1 MSQPLV
7 SIIIRT
13 KNEERWIASC
23 LRAVFNQSYKN
34 IEVVIVD
41 NGSTDHTLKRAQE
54 FPVKIV
60 HITEFLPG
68 KAINDGIRASSG
80 QILVCLS
87 GHCVPVNSVW
97 LENLVKDLADEQV
110 AGVYGRQE
118 PLSYTSD
125 FDKRD
130 LITVFGL
137 DKKVQVKD
145 SFFHNANSAFRRA
158 LWNRFP
164 FDEQVTNI
172 EDRVWGQQV
181 IAAGMKIV
189 YEPEASV
196 YHWHGIHHDLNP
208 ERARKVMRIMESLN
222 GLLSKALHHDAAELK
237 TIAVIPVRG
246 RSRAINGTTLLA
258 YAIRAAKSSKLIK
271 DVVVATDDEET
282 ARLAVSLGVRAP
294 FLRPKELS
302 ETYVD
307 IVDVVRFV
315 LDRIENTEGVPDL
328 LVVLEETYPFRTPGI
343 LDAMIQRIVTEGL
356 DTVIAAKKESRGI
369 WLEKDGE
376 TTLLADGFMPRQL
389 KQSHAMVGLMGYAC
403 VTHPMF
409 ARHGDLC
416 GGKLGIFE
424 VSDPLAAVEVRDA
437 VTAQAVA
444 GMVSTWWQQF
454 PRQIEVEAMSL

>member
-1 MSQPLV
+1 MPQPLV

-13 KNEERWIASC
+13 KNEERWITPC

-34 IEVVIVD
+34 IEVVVVD
-41 NGSTDHTLKRAQE
+41 NASTDRTLRRAQE

-60 HITEFLPG
+60 HITNFLPG

-80 QILVCLS
+80 EILVCLS

-97 LENLVKDLADEQV
+97 LENLVLDLVDEQV

-137 DKKVQVKD
+137 DKKVQAKD

-158 LWNRFP
+158 LWERFP
-164 FDEQVTNI
+164 FDEQVSNI

-181 IAAGMKIV
+181 IAAGMKII

-208 ERARKVMRIMESLN
+208 ERARKVVCIMESLN
-222 GLLSKALHHDAAELK
+222 GLLPKTQHHDAADLK
-237 TIAVIPVRG
+237 TVAVIPVRG
-246 RSRAINGTTLLA
+246 RSRAINGTALLA

-271 DVVVATDDEET
+271 DVLVATDDEET
-282 ARLAVSLGVRAP
+282 AKLAVSLGARAP
-294 FLRPKELS
+294 FLRPRELS
-302 ETYVD
+302 EDYVD
-307 IVDVVRFV
+307 IADVVRFV

-328 LVVLEETYPFRTPGI
+328 LVVLEETYPFRAPAV
-343 LDAMIQRIVTEGL
+343 LDAMIRRVVTEGL
-356 DTVIAAKKESRGI
+356 DTVIAAKKEGRGI
-369 WLEKDGE
+369 WVEKDGE

-409 ARHGDLC
+409 VRQGDLC
-416 GGKLGIFE
+416 GGRLGIFE

-437 VTAQAVA
+437 ATAETVG
-444 GMVSTWWQQF
+444 GMVNAWWAQ
-454 PRQIEVEAMSL
+454 VEIQKDMGCK